1 MASIAWSALRGE
13 GKPGSAIVDD
23 APAYD
28 GLTSLSAIAQPRYLR
43 DGQWRAWAETTAS
56 GLSVEHWRLAR
67 KWFAEVS
74 IGSALVALVPLLT
87 GARDLAD
94 LADALEA
101 LPLGDLARLA
111 ATADLID
118 PQTPLAA
125 VDLLALRG
133 DLAAA
138 RRFCDRYLRETG
150 RRRAAIARALADPDG
165 MRAELVSLLRVH
177 HERVFGA
184 LDAQLSEERAQ
195 GATALRAQVERD
207 GGAPPTYIRGRDD
220 LAGFWPVVIAVSTIL
235 GDGLTHYYHDI
246 DRSLFD
252 VVDGLGGRAYEPFMA
267 LVGARR
273 ALGLST
279 RRRGGAP
286 AEGAGRF
293 ADPAERWAALYTALG
308 DPSRLKIV
316 RALVERPRYGQ
327 ELAVELGMSTATI
340 SHHLGALNKA
350 GVLAMERRAHRTYFT
365 VDARALRALLR
376 QGEEF
381 ALGLGERLEE
391 RLEPGEA
398 SAADPAHGPAAG
410 ATPDAR
416 EGMA

>member
-1 MASIAWSALRGE
+1 MASIDWSALGGA
-13 GKPGSAIVDD
+13 GKSSGAVVDD

-28 GLTSLSAIAQPRYLR
+28 GLISLSAVALPRYLR
-43 DGQWRAWAETTAS
+43 GAAEWRAWAETTAS

-74 IGSALVALVPLLT
+74 IGSALAALIPLLT

-101 LPLGDLARLA
+101 MPLGDVARLA

-118 PQTPLAA
+118 PQTPLDAA
-125 VDLLALRG
+125 DLLALRG
-133 DLAAA
+133 DLPAA
-138 RRFCDRYLRETG
+138 RRFCDRYLREIG
-150 RRRAAIARALADPDG
+150 RRRAAIVRALADPEG
-165 MRAELVSLLRVH
+165 VRAELVGLLRVH
-177 HERVFGA
+177 HERVYSA
-184 LDAQLSEERAQ
+184 LDARLREERAR
-195 GATALRAQVERD
+195 GATALRAQIERA

-220 LAGFWPVVIAVSTIL
+220 LAGFWPVVIGVSTIL

-252 VVDGLGGRAYEPFMA
+252 VPGELEGRAQRPQQSYEPFIA
-267 LVGARR
+267 IVGARR
-273 ALGLST
+273 ALGVST
-279 RRRGGAP
+279 RRRGVAP
-286 AEGAGRF
+286 TEGAARF

-327 ELAVELGMSTATI
+327 ELAVDLGMSTATI

-365 VDARALRALLR
+365 LDARALQALLR
-376 QGEEF
+376 QGEGF
-381 ALGLGERLEE
+381 ALGLEDG
-391 RLEPGEA
+391 
-398 SAADPAHGPAAG
+398 AADRARGLADDAAS
-410 ATPDAR
+410 PDAR